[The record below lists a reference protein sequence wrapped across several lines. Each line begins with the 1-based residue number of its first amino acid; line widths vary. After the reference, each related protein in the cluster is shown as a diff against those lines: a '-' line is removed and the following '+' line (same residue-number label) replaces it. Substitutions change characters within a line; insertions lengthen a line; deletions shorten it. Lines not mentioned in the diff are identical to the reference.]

1 MEISRKHL
9 EMIKQALRRY
19 ILTMKYPRRGYMAE
33 GAPGTL
39 EEYEQLAEMIDDL
52 ILKQ

>member
-1 MEISRKHL
+1 MDISLKHL
-9 EMIKQALRRY
+9 RMISKAIKTRLSALKRQQQIY
-19 ILTMKYPRRGYMAE
+19 GHHHTEI
-33 GAPGTL
+33 

>member
-1 MEISRKHL
+1 MEISLKHL
-9 EMIKQALRRY
+9 QMIAKAIKTRLSAMKIEQQIYGQHQAE
-19 ILTMKYPRRGYMAE
+19 I
-33 GAPGTL
+33 